1 MNTPISTAVA
11 SSRKNDWDA
20 ATEHAWRYFEL
31 HAGQRMTL
39 FNYFTFF
46 AGLMAA
52 GIAATLQSDAAFAY
66 FGLVLGPLLA
76 LLAFVF
82 WKLDQRVSF
91 LIKNAETVLT
101 HAEAAEL
108 PTEAQLFRNEPSAT
122 AAAQANRSMLAAQWT
137 FGTSFR
143 AVFLVAALFG
153 LASGGLAGLKA
164 TGFILK
170 DKAADS
176 AGSGAQGNG
185 SKVTP
190 PSAGARPQ
198 GVQDGGS
205 GTTTLG
211 AGAKPQRARDS
222 GGGTTAPGAD
232 AKPQGAQG
240 SGNSTTAPNADATPQ
255 VTTN

>member
-1 MNTPISTAVA
+1 MNTPISTAVT
-11 SSRKNDWDA
+11 STREKDWEA

-52 GIAATLQSDAAFAY
+52 GIAATLQSNATFAY
-66 FGLVLGPLLA
+66 FGLVLGPLMV

-91 LIKNAETVLT
+91 LIKNAETVLA

-108 PTEAQLFRNEPSAT
+108 PTEAQLFGNEPSAT
-122 AAAQANRSMLAAQWT
+122 AAAQANGSKLTAQWT
-137 FGTSFR
+137 FGTAFR
-143 AVFLVAALFG
+143 TVFLAAALFG
-153 LASGGLAGLKA
+153 VASGGLAGLKA

-170 DKAADS
+170 DKVADS
-176 AGSGAQGNG
+176 AGSGAQGSGNG
-185 SKVTP
+185 T
-190 PSAGARPQ
+190 
-198 GVQDGGS
+198 
-205 GTTTLG
+205 
-211 AGAKPQRARDS
+211 RA
-222 GGGTTAPGAD
+222 PNAD

-240 SGNSTTAPNADATPQ
+240 SGDSTPAPNADAKPQGAQGSGSSTTAPGAEAKPQGAQDSGSSTTAPGANAKPQ
-255 VTTN
+255 VKTN